1 MTRKREIINRI
12 QKQLRDIHE
21 TVNSIEQYL
30 SELECIENYE
40 RLNHVNLDNVLSTD
54 FNLKGGNSKNDET

>member
-1 MTRKREIINRI
+1 MTRKREIIIRI

-30 SELECIENYE
+30 GELECIENYE
-40 RLNHVNLDNVLSTD
+40 RLNHVSLDNVLSTEP
-54 FNLKGGNSKNDET
+54 NLKDMKEDNR